1 MPAQIIGTR
10 MKISQKVLRKEK
22 SMDNVAIQT
31 LDIIKLYGQKMAV
44 NHVNLTIPTG
54 SFYGLVGPNGAGKTT
69 LLSMCTG
76 LLQPDHGTA
85 LINGYDMW
93 KDPVPAKTDLGV
105 LPDGM
110 HMFDRLSG
118 IEHLVYVAQLRGISK
133 TDSLKRAESLLE
145 TFDLPMD
152 KKKSVGEYSTG
163 MRKKLGLALA
173 LVNSPKIVVL
183 DEPFEAVDPISANVL
198 QNVLKRFV
206 NSGGTVILSSHVM
219 ATVQELCSHVAI
231 MADGQ
236 LKANGTVSEVAGEK
250 TLNERFIE
258 LVGDQGGK
266 EGDLSWLAQ

>member
-1 MPAQIIGTR
+1 MENI
-10 MKISQKVLRKEK
+10 
-22 SMDNVAIQT
+22 AIQT
-31 LDIIKLYGQKMAV
+31 LDIVKLYGPKMAV
-44 NHVNLTIPTG
+44 NHVNLSIPSG

-76 LLQPDHGTA
+76 LLKPDNGTA

-93 KDPVPAKTDLGV
+93 QDSVSAKAELGV

-118 IEHLVYVAQLRGISK
+118 VEHIAYVGQLRGLGKNESV
-133 TDSLKRAESLLE
+133 KRAESLLE
-145 TFDLPMD
+145 TFDLPLD

-173 LVNSPKIVVL
+173 LVTSPKVVVL
-183 DEPFEAVDPISANVL
+183 DEPFEAVDPVSANVL
-198 QNVLKRFV
+198 QNVLNRFV
-206 NSGGTVILSSHVM
+206 SKGGTVVLSSHVM
-219 ATVQELCSHVAI
+219 ATIEELCSHVAI

-236 LKANGTVSEVAGEK
+236 VKVSGTVAEVSGGK
-250 TLNERFIE
+250 TLHDRFFE
-258 LVGDQGGK
+258 LVSAQDKK